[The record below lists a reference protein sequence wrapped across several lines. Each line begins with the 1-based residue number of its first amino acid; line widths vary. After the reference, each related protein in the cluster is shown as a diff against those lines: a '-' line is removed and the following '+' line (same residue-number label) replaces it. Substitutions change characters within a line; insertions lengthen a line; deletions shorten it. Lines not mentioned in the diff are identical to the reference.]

1 MRGRRAAVRDGGTCR
16 ADYFAAG
23 MLALCVA
30 VLVAV
35 AMGGRLHDVG
45 RLVRSAWCVAI
56 PTV

>member
-1 MRGRRAAVRDGGTCR
+1 MRDGGTCR